1 MQLERPETNELR
13 VLTIVP
19 IYAESDS
26 RSRLEPNPAGG
37 TGRYEVI
44 FVLGTPG
51 SDTFHESLDLSALES
66 SGDSLIV
73 TGRSDVAE
81 VRVELIPA
89 DHGMSQLPEI
99 RIRTNKQGALAQARV
114 SVEAQD
120 FDSAQRL
127 AYEVVAPLFSRW
139 SFELD
144 VAIEINGYQ
153 ATELATG
160 SARYTCGLAGKRKVL
175 NPERVG
181 PVSIGPESRFLATYR
196 EALNSTNTFH
206 QAIAFYKVTEGVQR
220 RRIARRKQAR
230 EQREPIPKSPVERFP
245 SDPEQLGI
253 SDQLTRDLFRPYL
266 GRSFG
271 DALDEMRATIRN
283 AGAHLDP
290 EDDVLNADNYADLA
304 NCRVATTI
312 LHYIPARCSATSFP
326 ACPPLRE
333 KQAR

>member
-1 MQLERPETNELR
+1 MHSVWHTRWLHRCSADGLSSWTSPLKSTATNR
-13 VLTIVP
+13 Q
-19 IYAESDS
+19 
-26 RSRLEPNPAGG
+26 
-37 TGRYEVI
+37 
-44 FVLGTPG
+44 
-51 SDTFHESLDLSALES
+51 S
-66 SGDSLIV
+66 S
-73 TGRSDVAE
+73 
-81 VRVELIPA
+81 
-89 DHGMSQLPEI
+89 
-99 RIRTNKQGALAQARV
+99 
-114 SVEAQD
+114 
-120 FDSAQRL
+120 
-127 AYEVVAPLFSRW
+127 
-139 SFELD
+139 
-144 VAIEINGYQ
+144 
-153 ATELATG
+153 TG